1 MSEPGQEVVNRLL
14 HDLRAGDRDAFSE
27 LLPIVYGELH
37 QIAARHRRQWV
48 GDESL
53 NTTALLHEAY
63 LRLVDQPAP
72 QWQSYPH
79 FLAVASTA
87 MRQIL
92 LDYAKRKQTAKRGG
106 GIRHVPIFDIE
117 AALTGLET
125 ADEAR
130 SAALIALDESLAR
143 LEKHNARQSR
153 IVECRF
159 FGGMSIQDTATALD
173 VAPATVTRGWAMA
186 KAWLYRDMQRS
197 LEDMT

>member
-1 MSEPGQEVVNRLL
+1 M
-14 HDLRAGDRDAFSE
+14 
-27 LLPIVYGELH
+27 
-37 QIAARHRRQWV
+37 
-48 GDESL
+48 
-53 NTTALLHEAY
+53 
-63 LRLVDQPAP
+63 DQSAP
-72 QWQSYPH
+72 QWQSHPH

-106 GIRHVPIFDIE
+106 AFRHVPLLEID

-130 SAALIALDESLAR
+130 STALIALDESLAR

-159 FGGMSIQDTATALD
+159 FGGMSIQDTAAALD

-186 KAWLYRDMQRS
+186 KAWLYRDMRRN
-197 LEDMT
+197 LEDTR